1 MVDVV
6 VVVEEEVVVVVLG
19 AVDEYMELVVVEEF
33 FVCRGGDKA
42 FISRIRVASLA
53 LSKDTFAWLCDIF
66 FQVF

>member
-19 AVDEYMELVVVEEF
+19 AVDEYMELVVEEF

-42 FISRIRVASLA
+42 FIKRVNSASLA

-66 FQVF
+66 FLVF

>member
-19 AVDEYMELVVVEEF
+19 AVDEYMELVVEEF
-33 FVCRGGDKA
+33 FVCRGRDK
-42 FISRIRVASLA
+42 SKRVNSASLA

-66 FQVF
+66 FLVF